1 MLPHHGGTKRPAPQ
15 DQQSAN
21 SNNQNNKRVALSENS
36 SAAATPSPS
45 SSRPARSPATSTTG
59 AAAPSTLV
67 QPKPKAG
74 GGLLDSIRAGKF
86 IRTSNGASSAA
97 ESGDSALASPSAAMA
112 RASAMTPSS
121 SAATLAAAAKAR
133 TEYQVVFPS
142 MGSIVPPSNRHTVL
156 NRFIVEL
163 QRIYPND
170 KDAGY
175 KEALALEQ
183 KVYSAANS
191 KMGYTNGAAHA
202 LGSLKE
208 RRQGQAPIV
217 HADKYAMEQNIEK
230 YLLTREQLLENG
242 FLLSS
247 ADHVQS
253 ETTAAAPRVCERC
266 DTLLDM
272 DDVHTSGVEP
282 DPSSS
287 GKVPLLSTCQHHPGR
302 VWQRRRGNAAA
313 LLVLLHNWWFVTL
326 FWCDI
331 WFIAGCLADR
341 NRQMGLRR
349 NGLLLL
355 LRGRSLRSGL
365 QNRSVSCATRTRTD
379 SSGLYGYGKGF
390 DVHAFQCHSMLWRG
404 L

>member
-302 VWQRRRGNAAA
+302 VWQRRRGKWVCGEMAFYSCCEAAPSA
-313 LLVLLHNWWFVTL
+313 VGCKTAAFHVPRAPELTVPDCMDTGKDSTCTPSSAIRCFGVDCEMVRLRLVQFCWCLLGQASCILNGGTL
-326 FWCDI
+326 
-331 WFIAGCLADR
+331 
-341 NRQMGLRR
+341 
-349 NGLLLL
+349 
-355 LRGRSLRSGL
+355 
-365 QNRSVSCATRTRTD
+365 
-379 SSGLYGYGKGF
+379 Y
-390 DVHAFQCHSMLWRG
+390 
-404 L
+404 